1 MFFRA
6 KDLVVENET
15 LLTKIEKFYD
25 ISKVDLDKHL
35 FLKEN
40 AEIVLAENEA
50 LKEKINNL
58 RDQHSIDQQEYSK
71 RIRECKRE
79 FMNARNQADD
89 LKQVIT
95 QFIYQNSWTQGSKM

>member
-1 MFFRA
+1 M
-6 KDLVVENET
+6 ENEQ
-15 LLTKIEKFYD
+15 LLNKIEKFYE

-58 RDQHSIDQQEYSK
+58 RNQNTIIHEDLNK
-71 RIRECKRE
+71 RIRDMKKEV
-79 FMNARNQADD
+79 MSARNQVDD
-89 LKQVIT
+89 MKYVSVCYN
-95 QFIYQNSWTQGSKM
+95 FN

>member
-1 MFFRA
+1 M
-6 KDLVVENET
+6 ENEQ
-15 LLTKIEKFYD
+15 LLNKIEKFYE

-58 RDQHSIDQQEYSK
+58 RNQNTIIHEDLNKI
-71 RIRECKRE
+71 IRDMKKEV
-79 FMNARNQADD
+79 MSARNQVDD
-89 LKQVIT
+89 MKYVSVYYN
-95 QFIYQNSWTQGSKM
+95 FN